1 MGNSFQKAAL
11 ADQATGNIKTIQHAS
26 KPEEEGKGDGKK
38 DNLKYGWEEKNY
50 GGAYKQKVPLQRNL
64 SSIPDE
70 MEIWRKNGRSMR
82 LMEMFFEAQEA
93 LDKRPEQTAPRY
105 PKGMDLNASVEQA
118 CHRQKI
124 ELYDAYA
131 RCMDKK
137 KGDQAACNGWYS
149 TYLSAWETCTTDLS
163 LKVLET
169 MAKED
174 PDPNMERLRR

>member
-1 MGNSFQKAAL
+1 
-11 ADQATGNIKTIQHAS
+11 
-26 KPEEEGKGDGKK
+26 
-38 DNLKYGWEEKNY
+38 
-50 GGAYKQKVPLQRNL
+50 
-64 SSIPDE
+64 
-70 MEIWRKNGRSMR
+70 
-82 LMEMFFEAQEA
+82 
-93 LDKRPEQTAPRY
+93 
-105 PKGMDLNASVEQA
+105 MDLNASVEQA

-137 KGDQAACNGWYS
+137 KGDQAACNGWYN

>member
-1 MGNSFQKAAL
+1 MAEERALDAADGDVLRGAGGARQAAGADRAAL
-11 ADQATGNIKTIQHAS
+11 
-26 KPEEEGKGDGKK
+26 
-38 DNLKYGWEEKNY
+38 
-50 GGAYKQKVPLQRNL
+50 
-64 SSIPDE
+64 
-70 MEIWRKNGRSMR
+70 
-82 LMEMFFEAQEA
+82 
-93 LDKRPEQTAPRY
+93 

-137 KGDQAACNGWYS
+137 KGDQAACNGWYN